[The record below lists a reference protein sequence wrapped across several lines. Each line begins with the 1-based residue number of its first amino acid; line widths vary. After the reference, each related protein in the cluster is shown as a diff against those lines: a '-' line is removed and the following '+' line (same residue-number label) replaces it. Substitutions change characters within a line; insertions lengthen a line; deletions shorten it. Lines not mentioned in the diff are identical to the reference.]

1 MEMKFRTN
9 QLALLAA
16 LALAAI
22 GGGCNEADDLV
33 VAAQVDGLEQA
44 RDGSGPASLSLSD
57 LPVEMELTADQQ
69 SRLGAALEDLSRARA
84 EMWQERREHRQRG
97 ERGERRRGGEHRGV
111 PGEFGPEQEHAKF
124 DGPKFDGA
132 KLDRR
137 PFDDKEP
144 PLVTFLEKSADI
156 LEPQQFALLAGVMAE
171 RRMQLREWSEPMLEP
186 LMDLRMG
193 RAAKHLGLE
202 KEQRQELRDALQ
214 GTGESIRA
222 TLRAVE
228 DGSMSREAA
237 RDAVKQ
243 QREAARAQAQR
254 ILSAEQFEQAEAFRR
269 ERVAQSVD
277 RRIEHLDSRLER
289 RADHLSRVLA
299 LDDAGRAQ
307 VAQILQSSLSMRADL
322 LRSLKD
328 GARAPEDVAYE
339 VTQLEARLADQI
351 RAGLTPEQ
359 ATRFDAVL
367 ELVPRG
373 AGLGASRRR

>member
-1 MEMKFRTN
+1 MNTKFRTS

-33 VAAQVDGLEQA
+33 VAAPMEGGLEQA

-57 LPVEMELTADQQ
+57 LPAEMELTTDQQ
-69 SRLGAALEDLSRARA
+69 SRLGAALDDLSRARA

-97 ERGERRRGGEHRGV
+97 GKHRGA
-111 PGEFGPEQEHAKF
+111 PGN
-124 DGPKFDGA
+124 
-132 KLDRR
+132 RR
-137 PFDDKEP
+137 PFEDKEP

-156 LEPQQFALLAGVMAE
+156 LNPQQFALLAGAMAE
-171 RRMQLREWSEPMLEP
+171 RRVQLREWSEPMLEP

-202 KEQRQELRDALQ
+202 KAQREELRDALR

-222 TLRAVE
+222 TLGALE
-228 DGSMSREAA
+228 DGSISREAA

-243 QREAARAQAQR
+243 QREAVRAQAQQ
-254 ILSAEQFEQAEAFRR
+254 ILSAEQFEKAEEFRR
-269 ERVAQSVD
+269 ERVTQSVE
-277 RRIEHLDSRLER
+277 RRIEHLDDRLER
-289 RADHLSRVLA
+289 RADHLSKVLA
-299 LDDAGRAQ
+299 LDDAGGAQ
-307 VAQILQSSLSMRADL
+307 VAQILQSSAPMRADL
-322 LRSLKD
+322 LRSLQD

-367 ELVPRG
+367 ELIPRG
-373 AGLGASRRR
+373 AGLGASRKR